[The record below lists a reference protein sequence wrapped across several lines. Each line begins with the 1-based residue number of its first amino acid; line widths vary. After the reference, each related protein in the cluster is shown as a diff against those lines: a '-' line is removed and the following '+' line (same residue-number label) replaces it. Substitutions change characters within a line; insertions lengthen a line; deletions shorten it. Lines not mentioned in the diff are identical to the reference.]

1 VTGLSVGGTSAAFEN
16 EVVEIDYPIA
26 DVLPDFDIGRDP
38 NPDEDASCGRLN
50 MGRSVGRS

>member
-1 VTGLSVGGTSAAFEN
+1 MTGLSVGGTSAAFEN

-26 DVLPDFDIGRDP
+26 GVLPDFDIGRDP